1 MSPSATNKYPR
12 KGEPLVPKLLRPL
25 VLERRPAAFRADAD
39 SDMLAYVDLG
49 PAVWGRLPPETCERL
64 ALLVVDRV
72 QTRLRSLPELART
85 APLPDPGTAV
95 TLPLERRTLNTL
107 RRVVVT
113 RGSVAAE
120 PDAPWNIDRYLTIP
134 RFGGRALVD
143 LLSAIESRGLVAPPP
158 PPGRAASA
166 TAATGAIASER
177 SLDDV
182 LLAVAHRLPISELQ
196 ANEDLIREGRV
207 SEPADLSELVRTAV
221 KLGRDAPFRVIE
233 VGGSRMLVRLSDV
246 TMARAAYRI
255 AVRAVQGWG
264 TVTMRAVTAQLR
276 AAVQTIVSLAFVEK
290 LLVGVS
296 TFRWLD
302 RQEGWFWFVQR
313 SNPLLGDVRKI
324 LSVVT
329 QVPLARLWGALF
341 RTRSGPPPSPEA
353 LQQICAAIP
362 GTRVADAA
370 LKIDRALDRAL
381 HLSEG
386 EKRVVNLLESAGGKL
401 SESQIRTTVKS
412 IGLPWTPIWR
422 LLRSS
427 PVVERSPAGLYCLVG
442 YA

>member
-1 MSPSATNKYPR
+1 MSPAAKTKYPR

-49 PAVWGRLPPETCERL
+49 PAVWGRLPAETCERL

-72 QTRLRSLPELART
+72 QTRLRALPELART
-85 APLPDPGTAV
+85 APLPDPATAI

-107 RRVVVT
+107 RRVVP
-113 RGSVAAE
+113 RGATSPPAE
-120 PDAPWNIDRYLTIP
+120 PDGPWNIDRYLTIP

-143 LLSAIESRGLVAPPP
+143 LLSAIEARGLVAPPP
-158 PPGRAASA
+158 PAGTAAA
-166 TAATGAIASER
+166 TAAIASEQN
-177 SLDDV
+177 LDDV

-246 TMARAAYRI
+246 TMARATYRI

-362 GTRVADAA
+362 GTCVADAA
-370 LKIDRALDRAL
+370 LTIERPLDRAL
-381 HLSEG
+381 HLTEG
-386 EKRVVNLLESAGGKL
+386 EKRVVDLLESAGGKL
-401 SESQIRTTVKS
+401 PESQIRTTVKS

>member
-1 MSPSATNKYPR
+1 M
-12 KGEPLVPKLLRPL
+12 PKLLRPL

-49 PAVWGRLPPETCERL
+49 PAVWGRLPAETCERL

-85 APLPDPGTAV
+85 APLPDPATAI

-107 RRVVVT
+107 RRAVP
-113 RGSVAAE
+113 RGSAIVSATA
-120 PDAPWNIDRYLTIP
+120 DGPWNIDRYLTIP

-143 LLSAIESRGLVAPPP
+143 LLSAVESRGLIVPPP
-158 PPGRAASA
+158 LAGAAGA
-166 TAATGAIASER
+166 TATPGAIASEER
-177 SLDDV
+177 LDDV
-182 LLAVAHRLPISELQ
+182 LLAVAHRLPISEQQ
-196 ANEDLIREGRV
+196 ANADLIREGRV
-207 SEPADLSELVRTAV
+207 TEPADLSELVRTAV

-246 TMARAAYRI
+246 TMARATYRI

-264 TVTMRAVTAQLR
+264 TVTMRAVAAQLR

-329 QVPLARLWGALF
+329 QVPLGRLWGALF
-341 RTRSGPPPSPEA
+341 RTRSGPPPSSEA

-362 GTRVADAA
+362 GTRVTDSA
-370 LKIDRALDRAL
+370 LTIDRPLDRAL

-386 EKRVVNLLESAGGKL
+386 EKRVVTLLESAGGKL
-401 SESQIRTTVKS
+401 PESQIRTTVKS